1 MARIRRFGRLLQAGF
16 LLPIGV
22 LLLALPVAAQ
32 VKLGETTNS
41 ANGTI
46 SSGYTA
52 TYGNMTESTHGWT
65 IGGEATLTG
74 SYYSPNFLSYNISP
88 YLNQSRANSNFQSI
102 SSASGINASTNIFA
116 GSQFPGS
123 VSYSYAYNGEGNYA
137 VPGLANFVTH
147 GNSQSFGINW
157 SENIPDKPT
166 FTAGFQLGTSSYS
179 VYGANDQG
187 KNSFHSLNL
196 HSGYRW
202 AGFNMGAY
210 YTNGGGQ
217 SEIPQ
222 IVAGLVTH
230 TNSDNDALGF
240 NAAHALP
247 LRGSASLGFNRSHW
261 KTDYLG
267 FSSSGTID
275 IVNTV
280 AAVHPK
286 QNLSLTANLNYSD
299 NLAGQLVQSVI
310 GAGGVVSGVNSNESS
325 NSLDVMG
332 VATYTPMPNLQTSA
346 FVERRSQSFL
356 GQSYGLNSYGGSVGY
371 SRRLLDG
378 SFNGS
383 FVMTANSADKSGEDT
398 LGFSTNENYSTVIRG
413 WRMTGSFGYA
423 QNVQTLLVTYMN
435 SYYNF
440 SGNVHRN
447 WGLFNISMGG
457 GGARTALTNQ
467 EGATSS
473 SQGYNASIGYGPW
486 IMANGTYSK
495 ASGQA
500 LATGAGLVPVPV
512 PAPTLPQGVISLF
525 GGDSY
530 SFSLA
535 STPVKKLLVSAT
547 YAKSL
552 SNTTS
557 PILTSSNTNS
567 VFTTLLQYQYRKL
580 YFTSGYAR
588 LEQGFSVS
596 GSKPEIISSYYM
608 GLSRWFNFF

>member
-1 MARIRRFGRLLQAGF
+1 
-16 LLPIGV
+16 
-22 LLLALPVAAQ
+22 
-32 VKLGETTNS
+32 
-41 ANGTI
+41 
-46 SSGYTA
+46 
-52 TYGNMTESTHGWT
+52 
-65 IGGEATLTG
+65 
-74 SYYSPNFLSYNISP
+74 
-88 YLNQSRANSNFQSI
+88 
-102 SSASGINASTNIFA
+102 
-116 GSQFPGS
+116 
-123 VSYSYAYNGEGNYA
+123 
-137 VPGLANFVTH
+137 
-147 GNSQSFGINW
+147 
-157 SENIPDKPT
+157 
-166 FTAGFQLGTSSYS
+166 
-179 VYGANDQG
+179 
-187 KNSFHSLNL
+187 
-196 HSGYRW
+196 
-202 AGFNMGAY
+202 
-210 YTNGGGQ
+210 
-217 SEIPQ
+217 
-222 IVAGLVTH
+222 
-230 TNSDNDALGF
+230 
-240 NAAHALP
+240 
-247 LRGSASLGFNRSHW
+247 
-261 KTDYLG
+261 
-267 FSSSGTID
+267 
-275 IVNTV
+275 
-280 AAVHPK
+280 
-286 QNLSLTANLNYSD
+286 
-299 NLAGQLVQSVI
+299 
-310 GAGGVVSGVNSNESS
+310 
-325 NSLDVMG
+325 
-332 VATYTPMPNLQTSA
+332 MPNLQTSA